1 MHGAVSLQGRDTIL
15 VGFNSHCKVVLQQ
28 PQVLCL
34 LGFAVKTGR
43 EREIFSPLLASLHQ
57 FLSWWARFGPKTGA
71 CVWLGMLA
79 ALSECTLQGR
89 DLPG

>member
-1 MHGAVSLQGRDTIL
+1 MSLQGRDTIL
-15 VGFNSHCKVVLQQ
+15 TAFNSRCKAGLQQ

-34 LGFAVKTGR
+34 LGFAAKTGK
-43 EREIFSPLLASLHQ
+43 EIFSPLLASLHR
-57 FLSWWARFGPKTGA
+57 FLSWWACFGPKTGV

-89 DLPG
+89 DLLG

>member
-15 VGFNSHCKVVLQQ
+15 VGFNSHCKAGLQQ

-34 LGFAVKTGR
+34 LGFAAKTGK
-43 EREIFSPLLASLHQ
+43 EIFSPPSASLHR
-57 FLSWWARFGPKTGA
+57 FLSWWARFGPKKGA